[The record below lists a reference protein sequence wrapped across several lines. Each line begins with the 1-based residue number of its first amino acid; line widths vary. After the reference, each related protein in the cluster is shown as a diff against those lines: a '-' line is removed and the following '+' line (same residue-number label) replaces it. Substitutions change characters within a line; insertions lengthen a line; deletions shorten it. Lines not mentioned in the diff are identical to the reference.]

1 MKANLRKIL
10 IALGGLIAI
19 AGIVALVFLIIN
31 RNKNMTLSILVA
43 PTGAKITINGKEYT
57 NGNYQEFPAS
67 KISVTIERD
76 GFDTKELELEGGSNK
91 VVKIQTYL
99 ETQNLEKYREMGD
112 SYRVLRLIA
121 DYSDTKIS
129 NFITES
135 NKIEEI
141 KYKLPVWTMAS
152 FSNSEVHTTSDGFDT
167 TENKNPGIKLV
178 DGNQELECEKMSCIK
193 ALISGKRTSKE
204 DQAINDKIRE
214 LGYNPSD
221 YQIIYVENW
230 YD

>member
-31 RNKNMTLSILVA
+31 SNKNMTLSILVA
-43 PTGAKITINGKEYT
+43 PTDAKITINGKEYT

-67 KISVTIERD
+67 KISVTIERE

-167 TENKNPGIKLV
+167 TENINPGIKLV

-193 ALISGKRTSKE
+193 ALISGERTNKE

>member
-31 RNKNMTLSILVA
+31 SNKNMTLSILVA
-43 PTGAKITINGKEYT
+43 PTDAKITINGKEYT

-99 ETQNLEKYREMGD
+99 ETQKLEKYREMGD

-129 NFITES
+129 NFIAES

-152 FSNSEVHTTSDGFDT
+152 FSNPEVHTTGEGFNT
-167 TENKNPGIKLV
+167 TENINPGIKLV

-193 ALISGKRTSKE
+193 ALISGERTNRE